1 MINGCE
7 SSYFR
12 RMEAGL
18 IEEMIERRESKLS
31 ETRISVGNDKERTA
45 SLDNRILDT
54 NQFLEKHLMDNLL
67 K

>member
-1 MINGCE
+1 
-7 SSYFR
+7 
-12 RMEAGL
+12 MEAGQ